1 MENYKCFVTMDN
13 RTAQH
18 LKLQKQEIPW
28 GRFQEGPEKD
38 LMPRTSKSVFV
49 ASGVAGPAGT
59 EGSVVYQLGDDANK
73 TISIYFDVP
82 TRPFSD
88 NTVRVET
95 SDPNLAAVLSGF
107 KGSGNVEVCT
117 IRVVWAG

>member
-1 MENYKCFVTMDN
+1 MENYKCFITIDN
-13 RTAQH
+13 RTPQH
-18 LKLQKQEIPW
+18 LKLQKQDIPC

-38 LMPRTSKSVFV
+38 LMPRTSKSAFV
-49 ASGVAGPAGT
+49 ASGNPGLLGT
-59 EGSVVYQLGDDANK
+59 EGTVWYQLGDDANK
-73 TISIYFDVP
+73 TMSIYFDVP

-88 NTVRVET
+88 NKVNVDT